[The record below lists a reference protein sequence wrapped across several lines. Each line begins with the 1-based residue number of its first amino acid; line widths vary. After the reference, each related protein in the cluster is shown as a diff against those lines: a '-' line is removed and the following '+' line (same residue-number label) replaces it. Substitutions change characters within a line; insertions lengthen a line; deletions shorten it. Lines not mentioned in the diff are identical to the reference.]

1 MAADE
6 KTKIVRQRSE
16 PVRDVLV
23 VVHDALREKGY
34 NPVGQLASYLLTG
47 DPAYITSHRNARALI
62 RGLERDAILE
72 AVLQQY
78 LEGKSS

>member
-1 MAADE
+1 VAADE
-6 KTKIVRQRSE
+6 KTKIIRQRSE

-23 VVHDALREKGY
+23 AVHDALREKGY

-62 RGLERDAILE
+62 RDLERDAILE
-72 AVLQQY
+72 AILQQY
-78 LEGKSS
+78 LEGKST

>member
-16 PVRDVLV
+16 PVRDVLLA
-23 VVHDALREKGY
+23 VHDALREKGY

-47 DPAYITSHRNARALI
+47 DPAYITSHRNARGLI
-62 RGLERDAILE
+62 RGIERDAILE